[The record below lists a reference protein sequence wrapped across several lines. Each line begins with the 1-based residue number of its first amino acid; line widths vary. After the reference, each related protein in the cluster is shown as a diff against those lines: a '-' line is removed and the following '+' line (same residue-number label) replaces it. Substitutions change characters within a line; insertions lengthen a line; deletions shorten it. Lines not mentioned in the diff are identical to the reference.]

1 MTPRKH
7 EVASLSGAYA
17 LHALSDEEVTLFEA
31 HLADSEELRNEV
43 TELTDTA
50 VLLGLATPPVAPPAA
65 LKASI
70 MAQLAST
77 PQLPREVEPETS
89 VDVRRFSGNAEAKAR
104 SRWFAK
110 PITALVGMAAAIALI
125 VGGVAAANTMA
136 DHTFQQA
143 QADQL
148 AAINAAEDSQRQ
160 VAEVSTG
167 GTVTLMWSG
176 ALASAALIV
185 DDLEPLPSDRVYEL
199 WYIDESGARPA
210 GVFTVDDDGSTWRVL
225 DGEMAAGDTVGV
237 TVEPAGGSDSPT
249 TAPIVEIASA

>member
-1 MTPRKH
+1 MTRKH

-17 LHALSDEEVTLFEA
+17 LHALSEEESILFEA
-31 HLADSEELRNEV
+31 QLAESEEMRNEV

-50 VLLGLATPPVAPPAA
+50 VLLGLATRPIAPPAA

-77 PQLPREVEPETS
+77 PQLPREVEPEAS
-89 VDVRRFSGNAEAKAR
+89 IDVRRFSGAAEAKAR

-110 PITALVGMAAAIALI
+110 PITALVGMAAAVALI
-125 VGGVAAANTMA
+125 AGGVVTANTIA
-136 DHTFQQA
+136 DNTFQQA

-148 AAINAAEDSQRQ
+148 AAINAADDSQRQ
-160 VAEVSTG
+160 VAKVPTG

-176 ALASAALIV
+176 KLASSALIA
-185 DDLEPLPSDRVYEL
+185 DDLEPLPSDSVYQL
-199 WYIDESGARPA
+199 WYIDESGARSA
-210 GVFTVDDDGSTWRVL
+210 GVFTVDDDGSTWQVL
-225 DGEMAAGDTVGV
+225 DGEMAAGDTVGI

-249 TAPIVEIASA
+249 TSPIVEIASA

>member
-1 MTPRKH
+1 MTRKH

-17 LHALSDEEVTLFEA
+17 LHALSEEEA
-31 HLADSEELRNEV
+31 NLVEAQLAESEEMRNEV

-50 VLLGLATPPVAPPAA
+50 VLLGLATRPIAPPAA

-89 VDVRRFSGNAEAKAR
+89 VDVRRFSGTAEAKAQ

-110 PITALVGMAAAIALI
+110 PITALVGMAAAVALI
-125 VGGVAAANTMA
+125 AGGVVTANTIA
-136 DHTFQQA
+136 DNTFQQA

-148 AAINAAEDSQRQ
+148 AAINAADDSQRQ
-160 VAEVSTG
+160 VAKVPTG

-176 ALASAALIV
+176 KLASSALIA
-185 DDLEPLPSDRVYEL
+185 DDLEPLPSDSVYQL
-199 WYIDESGARPA
+199 WYIDESGARSA
-210 GVFTVDDDGSTWRVL
+210 GVFTVDDDGSTWQVL
-225 DGEMAAGDTVGV
+225 DGEMAVGDTVGV

-249 TAPIVEIASA
+249 TAPIVQITSA

>member
-50 VLLGLATPPVAPPAA
+50 VLLGLATRPAAPRTA

-77 PQLPREVEPETS
+77 PQLPREVEQS
-89 VDVRRFSGNAEAKAR
+89 VDVRRFSGSAEAKAR

-125 VGGVAAANTMA
+125 VGGVAAASTMA

-237 TVEPAGGSDSPT
+237 TVEPVGGSDSPT